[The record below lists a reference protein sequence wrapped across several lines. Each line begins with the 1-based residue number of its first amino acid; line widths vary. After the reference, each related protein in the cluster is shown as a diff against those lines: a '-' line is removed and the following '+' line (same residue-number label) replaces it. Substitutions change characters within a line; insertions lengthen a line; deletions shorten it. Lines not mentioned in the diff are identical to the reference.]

1 MVNKVK
7 DGKTLTWTA
16 TEAVGAG
23 GLVSYCGKIGIA
35 QAAIAQ
41 GAIASGADGVLDL
54 EGGVYTFPITAAGAV
69 TKGAPVYLASGKTV
83 SSNGSDLTVT
93 SAAGVTPI
101 GYSLTAV
108 GTGGGTSLD
117 VILV

>member
-16 TEAVGAG
+16 SEAVGAG

-35 QAAIAQ
+35 QAD
-41 GAIASGADGVLDL
+41 IASGADGLLDIA
-54 EGGVYTFPITAAGAV
+54 GGVYNFPITAAGAV

-93 SAAGVTPI
+93 SAAGVTTI

>member
-35 QAAIAQ
+35 QAAIA
-41 GAIASGADGVLDL
+41 SGADGVLDL
-54 EGGVYTFPITAAGAV
+54 EGGVYNFPITAAGAV
-69 TKGAPVYLASGKTV
+69 TKGAPVYLPSGKTV

-93 SAAGVTPI
+93 SAAGATII
-101 GYSLTAV
+101 GYNLTAV

>member
-35 QAAIAQ
+35 QAAIA
-41 GAIASGADGVLDL
+41 SGADGVLDL
-54 EGGVYTFPITAAGAV
+54 EGGVYNFPITAAGAV

-83 SSNGSDLTVT
+83 SSNGSDLTLT
-93 SAAGVTPI
+93 SGTGVTLV
-101 GYSLTAV
+101 GYNLTAV

>member
-1 MVNKVK
+1 MLNKVK

-16 TEAVGAG
+16 SEAVAAG

-35 QAAIAQ
+35 QAAIA
-41 GAIASGADGVLDL
+41 SGADGILDL
-54 EGGVYTFPITAAGAV
+54 TGGVFRFPITAAGVV

-93 SAAGVTPI
+93 GSTGATVI
-101 GYSLTAV
+101 GYSLTAL

>member
-35 QAAIAQ
+35 QAAIA
-41 GAIASGADGVLDL
+41 SGADGVLDL

-69 TKGAPVYLASGKTV
+69 TKGAPVYLPSGKTV

-93 SAAGVTPI
+93 NGTGATII

>member
-35 QAAIAQ
+35 QAAIA
-41 GAIASGADGVLDL
+41 SGDDGVLDL
-54 EGGVYTFPITAAGAV
+54 EGGVYNFPITVAGAV
-69 TKGAPVYLASGKTV
+69 TRCACL
-83 SSNGSDLTVT
+83 SSQWQNSLFKRFGSDR
-93 SAAGVTPI
+93 
-101 GYSLTAV
+101 
-108 GTGGGTSLD
+108 D
-117 VILV
+117 Q

>member
-16 TEAVGAG
+16 TETVGAG

-35 QAAIAQ
+35 QAD
-41 GAIASGADGVLDL
+41 IASGADGLLDIA
-54 EGGVYTFPITAAGAV
+54 GGVYNFPITAAGAV

-93 SAAGVTPI
+93 SAAGVTTI

-108 GTGGGTSLD
+108 GTAGGTSLD

>member
-1 MVNKVK
+1 MLNKVK

-35 QAAIAQ
+35 QAAIA
-41 GAIASGADGVLDL
+41 SGADGVLDL
-54 EGGVYTFPITAAGAV
+54 EGGVYNFPITAAGAV
-69 TKGAPVYLASGKTV
+69 TKGAPVYLPSGKTV
-83 SSNGSDLTVT
+83 SSNGSDLTLT
-93 SAAGVTPI
+93 SAAGVTLV
-101 GYSLTAV
+101 GYNLTAV

>member
-35 QAAIAQ
+35 QA
-41 GAIASGADGVLDL
+41 AIASGADGVLDL

-83 SSNGSDLTVT
+83 SSNVSDLTVT
-93 SAAGVTPI
+93 SAAGVTTI

>member
-35 QAAIAQ
+35 QA
-41 GAIASGADGVLDL
+41 AIASGADGVLDL

-93 SAAGVTPI
+93 NGTGATPI
-101 GYSLTAV
+101 GHSLTAV